1 MGNSKGAILLLTH
14 SRANMLSELINNI
27 DSLEDRKN
35 HPLIVVRQL
44 GDESVGKVLDD
55 CRSKI
60 NMLIELDGSAG
71 SVPQNISANRIA
83 GYAAGFDAYNV
94 DWILAVEDDVL
105 LSSDTLTFIDYI
117 FEKYKKNRKFRGI
130 NLGSKLVKS
139 EIGKNSFCKT
149 RFGIYGQ
156 GSMITIK
163 TWRKLKKFNL
173 ISVAL
178 TTHWDS
184 AFEYYVKTG
193 FMVAPNNSRYIDRGV
208 NGTHMGSH
216 ESENYFSD
224 LEGSFVGFEHEA
236 PATYINR
243 DLGYRWRE
251 DLKKYSFYDNV
262 KYSAYFFLLQSIR
275 KPPIK
280 KNSKFFSLAWKC
292 LNLWKL

>member
-1 MGNSKGAILLLTH
+1 
-14 SRANMLSELINNI
+14 MLSELINNI
-27 DSLEDRKN
+27 DALEGRKN

-44 GDESVGKVLDD
+44 GDESVGKVIDA

-83 GYAAGFDAYNV
+83 GYAAGFDSYNA

-105 LSSDTLTFIDYI
+105 LASDTLTFINYI
-117 FEKYKKNRKFRGI
+117 FEKYEKNRKFRGI

-139 EIGKNSFCKT
+139 ERGENSFCKT

-184 AFEYYVKTG
+184 TFEYFVKTG
-193 FMVAPNNSRYIDRGV
+193 FMVAPNNSRYIDRGI

-216 ESENYFSD
+216 SSDNYFSD
-224 LEGSFVGFEHEA
+224 VERSFIGFE
-236 PATYINR
+236 PKKFSTYVEL
-243 DLGYRWRE
+243 DLGYWWRK
-251 DLKKYSFYDNV
+251 DLKKYSPLTNIFYVGKFLAFHSYTLRLV
-262 KYSAYFFLLQSIR
+262 KR
-275 KPPIK
+275 IK
-280 KNSKFFSLAWKC
+280 T
-292 LNLWKL
+292 NLTKKSERA